1 MTTAVSPNHNGKP
14 VLTATPGRSRL
25 AGRLPPAVPPSG
37 PPANPPGP
45 PKPPALPP
53 AAIGRLS
60 LGIQPRMLMPE
71 LDYGFGTTGAKIVGN
86 ITDLAKSEFGRLPNA
101 YNWLA
106 IDGAARETD
115 IDREHF
121 MGLAIDGCGTDP
133 RQGYQRFMD
142 AYFRIRYAVDQQVQ
156 KLSDYD
162 PLVPVD
168 NSPRDVLAVR
178 IFAGCGGSSAGM
190 LHPMISLVHDVA
202 QQRRIQKLRVY
213 LVLMGADMPL
223 RDSSRTVIREQK
235 LAVPDNCANN
245 LVRVF
250 ADITSSAVI
259 QEHRPDGSTFKVPAT
274 ERVWAPAVIDQS
286 NGQHEWSTTNE
297 LVEMIASAYFLQI
310 FTVAGKYVEERDNDN
325 RRLGIMAH
333 GTT

>member
-1 MTTAVSPNHNGKP
+1 MPTAPSPNHNGKL
-14 VLTATPGRSRL
+14 VLTETSSRSRF
-25 AGRLPPAVPPSG
+25 ADRFPAASPPAPPRPQAPTIVASDYT
-37 PPANPPGP
+37 
-45 PKPPALPP
+45 
-53 AAIGRLS
+53 S

-71 LDYGFGTTGAKIVGN
+71 LLFGFGTTGAKIVGR
-86 ITDLAKSEFGRLPNA
+86 IADLLKAEFGRLPNTC
-101 YNWLA
+101 NWLA

-115 IDREHF
+115 IDCEHF
-121 MGLAIDGCGTDP
+121 MSLDIDGCGTDP
-133 RQGYQRFMD
+133 HKGYQRFME

-156 KLSDYD
+156 NLSEYD

-168 NSPRDVLAVR
+168 NSPRDVLAAR
-178 IFAGCGGSSAGM
+178 IFAGPGGSSAGM
-190 LHPMISLVHDVA
+190 LHPMISLLHDVA

-245 LVRVF
+245 LVRIF
-250 ADITSSAVI
+250 ADITSSAVL
-259 QEHRPDGSTFKVPAT
+259 QEHRPDGSTFKVPAA
-274 ERVWAPAVIDQS
+274 ERVWAPAVVDQS

-310 FTVAGKYVEERDNDN
+310 FTIAGKYVEERDNDN